1 MKAGVVYPQ
10 IELGGDTGA
19 VKAFAQAA
27 EDLGYD
33 HIVIY
38 DHVLGAVHTG
48 REPKLTGPYKET
60 DPFHEPLV
68 TYAYLAG
75 ITNKLEL
82 VTGVIILPQRQTAL
96 FAKQAAD
103 VDLFSEGRLRL
114 GVGVGWNWV
123 EYDGLE
129 MSGHFRRRGKRE
141 EQQIAL
147 IRKLWEEP
155 VVDYQDSDHR
165 IDRAGILPRPKRQIP
180 IWLGGSSEAAFDR
193 AARIADGF
201 LFGGRTQ
208 TQAGQ
213 DKGKDG
219 GKPGG
224 AGGSPHPIRIGADQE
239 FRWGGHQRAS
249 DIAAWREAGG
259 RHISVVT
266 MGANLSTVDGHID
279 AIKRWRDVYNSVVR
293 VLHGRAPA

>member
-38 DHVLGAVHTG
+38 DHVLGAVHAD

-75 ITNKLEL
+75 VTKNLGL
-82 VTGVIILPQRQTAL
+82 ATGVIILPQRQTAL

-103 VDLFSEGRLRL
+103 VDLFSDGRLRL

-129 MSGHFRRRGKRE
+129 MSGHFRRRGKRQ

-147 IRKLWEEP
+147 IRKLWEQP
-155 VVDYQDSDHR
+155 VVDHEDSDHR
-165 IDRAGILPRPKRQIP
+165 IDRAGILPRPKRKIP
-180 IWLGGSSEAAFDR
+180 IWLGGFSEVAYDR
-193 AARIADGF
+193 AARIGDGF
-201 LFGGRTQ
+201 LFSGRTQ
-208 TQAGQ
+208 TEAVQIKARIEAKLLELGRADDEFGFESIQ
-213 DKGKDG
+213 QYSRGDNQW
-219 GKPGG
+219 PG
-224 AGGSPHPIRIGADQE
+224 
-239 FRWGGHQRAS
+239 
-249 DIAAWREAGG
+249 DIAAWRDAGG
-259 RHISVVT
+259 SHISVVT
-266 MGANLSTVDGHID
+266 MGANLTTVDGHIE
-279 AIKRWRDVYNSVVR
+279 AIKRWRAVYNSVR
-293 VLHGRAPA
+293 

>member
-38 DHVLGAVHTG
+38 DHVLGAVHAD
-48 REPKLTGPYKET
+48 REPKLAGPYKET

-75 ITNKLEL
+75 VTKNLGL
-82 VTGVIILPQRQTAL
+82 ATGVIILPQRQTAL

-103 VDLFSEGRLRL
+103 VDLFSNGRLRL

-129 MSGHFRRRGKRE
+129 MSGHFRRRGKRQ

-147 IRKLWEEP
+147 IRKLWEQP
-155 VVDYQDSDHR
+155 VVDHEDSDHR
-165 IDRAGILPRPKRQIP
+165 IDRAGILPRPKRKIP
-180 IWLGGSSEAAFDR
+180 IWLGGFSEAAYDR
-193 AARIADGF
+193 AARIGDGF
-201 LFGGRTQ
+201 LFS
-208 TQAGQ
+208 AGL
-213 DKGKDG
+213 
-219 GKPGG
+219 KPRQSKSRRGSWPSCASSAGMPTHSASSRSSNTVAGTTNGLAILRRGARLGG
-224 AGGSPHPIRIGADQE
+224 A
-239 FRWGGHQRAS
+239 
-249 DIAAWREAGG
+249 
-259 RHISVVT
+259 T
-266 MGANLSTVDGHID
+266 YLS
-279 AIKRWRDVYNSVVR
+279 
-293 VLHGRAPA
+293 

>member
-38 DHVLGAVHTG
+38 DHVLGAVHEG
-48 REPKLTGPYKET
+48 REPKLSGPYTEN

-75 ITNKLEL
+75 VTKKLEL

-103 VDLFSEGRLRL
+103 VDLFSDGRLRL
-114 GVGVGWNWV
+114 GVGIGWNWV

-147 IRKLWEEP
+147 IRKLWEQP
-155 VVDYQDSDHR
+155 VVDHEDSDHR
-165 IDRAGILPRPKRQIP
+165 IDRAGILPRPRRQIP
-180 IWLGGSSEAAFDR
+180 IWLGGFSEAAFDR
-193 AARIADGF
+193 AARIGDGF
-201 LFGGRTQ
+201 LFR
-208 TQAGQ
+208 AGL
-213 DKGKDG
+213 
-219 GKPGG
+219 KPRQSKSRRGSRPSCASSVEMLMHSASSPFSNTVAGTTNGPATLRRG
-224 AGGSPHPIRIGADQE
+224 ARL
-239 FRWGGHQRAS
+239 
-249 DIAAWREAGG
+249 AGP
-259 RHISVVT
+259 T
-266 MGANLSTVDGHID
+266 YLS
-279 AIKRWRDVYNSVVR
+279 
-293 VLHGRAPA
+293 

>member
-10 IELGGDTGA
+10 VELGGDTGA

-38 DHVLGAVHTG
+38 DHVLGAVHAG
-48 REPKLTGPYKET
+48 REPKLTGPYKES
-60 DPFHEPLV
+60 DPFHEPLI

-75 ITNKLEL
+75 ATKKLEL

-129 MSGHFRRRGKRE
+129 MSRHFRRRGKRQ

-147 IRKLWEEP
+147 IRKLWQEP
-155 VVDYQDSDHR
+155 VVEYEDSDHR
-165 IDRAGILPRPKRQIP
+165 IDRAGILPRPKRQIL
-180 IWLGGSSEAAFDR
+180 IWLGGFSEAAFDR
-193 AARIADGF
+193 G
-201 LFGGRTQ
+201 
-208 TQAGQ
+208 
-213 DKGKDG
+213 
-219 GKPGG
+219 PGSG
-224 AGGSPHPIRIGADQE
+224 
-239 FRWGGHQRAS
+239 RAS
-249 DIAAWREAGG
+249 CFRAGRKPRRSKSRRGSRLNCSSLERDAGAFGFESIQQYSRGDNQWPGDIAAWREAGG
-259 RHISVVT
+259 SHISVVT
-266 MGANLSTVDGHID
+266 MGANLTTVDGHIE
-279 AIKRWRDVYNSVVR
+279 AIKRWRDVYNSVR
-293 VLHGRAPA
+293 

>member
-27 EDLGYD
+27 ENLGYD

-38 DHVLGAVHTG
+38 DHVLGAVHEG
-48 REPKLTGPYKET
+48 REPRLSGPYKEN
-60 DPFHEPLV
+60 DPFHEPLI

-75 ITNKLEL
+75 VTKKLEL

-103 VDLFSEGRLRL
+103 VDLFSDGRLRL

-129 MSGHFRRRGKRE
+129 MSGHFHRRGKRQ

-147 IRKLWEEP
+147 IRKLWEQP
-155 VVDYQDSDHR
+155 VVDHEDSDHR

-180 IWLGGSSEAAFDR
+180 IWLGGFSKAAFDR
-193 AARIADGF
+193 AARIGDGF
-201 LFGGRTQ
+201 LFR
-208 TQAGQ
+208 AGL
-213 DKGKDG
+213 KRRRSKSRRGSRPNCASSVEMLMHSVSSPFSNTVAG
-219 GKPGG
+219 TTNGLATLPRGARPGG
-224 AGGSPHPIRIGADQE
+224 A
-239 FRWGGHQRAS
+239 
-249 DIAAWREAGG
+249 
-259 RHISVVT
+259 T
-266 MGANLSTVDGHID
+266 YLS
-279 AIKRWRDVYNSVVR
+279 
-293 VLHGRAPA
+293 

>member
-38 DHVLGAVHTG
+38 DHVLGAVHAS

-60 DPFHEPLV
+60 DPFHEPLI

-75 ITNKLEL
+75 LTKKLEL

-103 VDLFSEGRLRL
+103 VDLFSDGRLRL

-129 MSGHFRRRGKRE
+129 MPRHFRRRGKRQ
-141 EQQIAL
+141 EQQVAL
-147 IRKLWEEP
+147 MLRLWQQPVSSMRTPTTGSTGPGSCRARSGRSRSGLEVSARPPTTGRPGLGTDSFFPAGRKPRRSRSRRGLWP
-155 VVDYQDSDHR
+155 
-165 IDRAGILPRPKRQIP
+165 
-180 IWLGGSSEAAFDR
+180 
-193 AARIADGF
+193 
-201 LFGGRTQ
+201 
-208 TQAGQ
+208 
-213 DKGKDG
+213 
-219 GKPGG
+219 
-224 AGGSPHPIRIGADQE
+224 
-239 FRWGGHQRAS
+239 
-249 DIAAWREAGG
+249 
-259 RHISVVT
+259 
-266 MGANLSTVDGHID
+266 
-279 AIKRWRDVYNSVVR
+279 
-293 VLHGRAPA
+293 